1 MLVPKQRKGEKMDRQ
16 DIGGLFL
23 VFISMNLNVLELK
36 SLLSVITNLY
46 LKKGF

>member
-1 MLVPKQRKGEKMDRQ
+1 MLVPKQRKGEKMDGQ